1 MKDLLATNVE
11 LNKEVIQKAYAE
23 NANSKKI
30 CSEVSNAT
38 SKANSLRNTV
48 IETLS
53 MLSVDGKSQSNLND
67 IELSMNNLKV
77 QKKIEQMKTLK
88 ATIEW
93 AYKVLVADDTK
104 PYFCK
109 ENRKSMKSVDI
120 NSNTPCVMTE
130 VLAPKVK
137 AKEGVLVTSV
147 TGDIIVNLTAD
158 DENKFESKNK
168 VLFSLMTEIDNEDFV
183 ISDEEFNYTFETVIS
198 ELRKEILKARLTASE
213 ELLIEEVEIIEAEEV

>member
-1 MKDLLATNVE
+1 MKDLLNTNVE

-168 VLFSLMTEIDNEDFV
+168 VLFSLMTEIDNDDFV

-213 ELLIEEVEIIEAEEV
+213 ESLIEEVEKFEAEEV

>member
-1 MKDLLATNVE
+1 MKDLLNTNVE

-168 VLFSLMTEIDNEDFV
+168 VLFSLMTEIDNDDFV

-213 ELLIEEVEIIEAEEV
+213 ESLIEEVEIIEAEEV